1 MDPLRALATPHTAEG
16 AAAAAAVCDGAA
28 LPRVAL
34 QLLEDAVRAC
44 RAELKSRTSTT
55 RLNALPDESDTAFK
69 WLELR
74 RLPPI
79 MGFVGSGLRGL
90 VTLLA

>member
-1 MDPLRALATPHTAEG
+1 M
-16 AAAAAAVCDGAA
+16 
-28 LPRVAL
+28 
-34 QLLEDAVRAC
+34 RAC

>member
-1 MDPLRALATPHTAEG
+1 MTGVELCG
-16 AAAAAAVCDGAA
+16 AFPDGQTE
-28 LPRVAL
+28 R
-34 QLLEDAVRAC
+34 QRDSE
-44 RAELKSRTSTT
+44 
-55 RLNALPDESDTAFK
+55 

-90 VTLLA
+90 VILLA